1 MSNWEIAVL
10 VAEYL
15 IKILA
20 VGLVPDGRKP
30 GSANAWLLLI
40 LFLPAVGLPLYLLM
54 GSNYVDR
61 RRHQRQK
68 RANDSISEVFDYWE
82 NPSVGP
88 EVDSIMRQNRTLTH
102 IPALG
107 STVEGFHPGYEESI
121 DAMAR
126 AIDTA
131 DKYVY
136 VEIYTIAWDETTDP
150 FFKALARATARG
162 VTVKLLFDHIGTFKY
177 PKYLKLG
184 ERLDSIGVD
193 WRPMLPLQ
201 PFKWRFRR
209 PDLRNHRKLVVV
221 DNQVAFMGSQNMI
234 ERSYRTA
241 FQRHSD
247 RAWVDAMVELTG
259 PIVSTLTMVF
269 AIDWYSETEEIVEY
283 TEHQI
288 PAGEDV
294 MQLVPSGPGITADPN
309 LRLFNSVVHSAKERV
324 VLCSPYFIPDT
335 SLLDAVTSAAY
346 RGVRVQ
352 LLVNEKA
359 DQFMVHHTQCS
370 YYQNLLDAGIEIY
383 QYPMPY
389 VLHTKYVLVDPG
401 SADAEALTPGAAA
414 GSTPTGSATAGSTP
428 TTCVFGSSNMD
439 MRSFGLNYEVSLFAT
454 GQLCTDL
461 ERLTDE
467 YLSVSKQL
475 TQEEWSTRSF
485 PRRWLDN
492 ALRLTSALQ

>member
-1 MSNWEIAVL
+1 MSDWEVVILVL
-10 VAEYL
+10 EYT
-15 IKILA
+15 IKVLA

-61 RRHQRQK
+61 RRHKMQK
-68 RANDSISEVFDYWE
+68 RANAAINEVFGCWD

-88 EVDSIMRQNRTLTH
+88 EVDPIMTQNRVLTN
-102 IPALG
+102 IPALH
-107 STVEGFHPGYEESI
+107 STVEGFYPGYAESI
-121 DAMAR
+121 AAMAR

-136 VEIYTIAWDETTDP
+136 VEIYTVAWDDTTDP
-150 FFKALARATARG
+150 FFQALARAVKRG
-162 VTVKLLFDHIGTFKY
+162 ITVKLLFDHIGTFKY
-177 PKYLKLG
+177 PKYLSLG
-184 ERLDSIGVD
+184 RRLDEIGVD

-234 ERSYRTA
+234 ERSYRKA
-241 FQRHSD
+241 LQRHSD
-247 RAWVDAMVELTG
+247 RAWVDAMVELSG
-259 PIVSTLTMVF
+259 PVVSTLTMVF
-269 AIDWYSETEEIVEY
+269 ATDWYSESGEVVDY
-283 TEHQI
+283 TEHEE

-294 MQLVPSGPGITADPN
+294 MQLVPSGPGYTADPN
-309 LRLFNSVVHSAKERV
+309 LRLFNSVVHNAKHRL
-324 VLCSPYFIPDT
+324 VLCSPYFIPDS

-346 RGVRVQ
+346 RGVKVQ

-370 YYQNLLDAGIEIY
+370 YYQNLLDAGVEIY

-401 SADAEALTPGAAA
+401 DDP
-414 GSTPTGSATAGSTP
+414 PTV
-428 TTCVFGSSNMD
+428 CVFGSSNMD
-439 MRSFGLNYEVSLFAT
+439 MRSFGLNYEISLMAM
-454 GQLCTDL
+454 GK
-461 ERLTDE
+461 LTEELMALTEE
-467 YLSVSKQL
+467 YLSVSHQL
-475 TQEEWSTRSF
+475 TEEEWSTRSF

>member
-1 MSNWEIAVL
+1 MSDWEVVILVL
-10 VAEYL
+10 EYM
-15 IKILA
+15 IKVLA

-61 RRHQRQK
+61 RRHKMQK
-68 RANDSISEVFDYWE
+68 RANAAINEVFDSWD

-88 EVDSIMRQNRTLTH
+88 EVDPIMTQNRVLTN
-102 IPALG
+102 IPALH
-107 STVEGFHPGYEESI
+107 STVEGFYPGYAESI
-121 DAMAR
+121 AAMAR

-131 DKYVY
+131 DKYAY
-136 VEIYTIAWDETTDP
+136 VEIYTVAWDDATDP
-150 FFKALARATARG
+150 FFQALARAVKRG

-177 PKYLKLG
+177 PKYLSLG
-184 ERLDSIGVD
+184 RRLDEIGVD

-234 ERSYRTA
+234 ERSYRKA
-241 FQRHSD
+241 LQRHSD
-247 RAWVDAMVELTG
+247 RAWVDAMVELSG
-259 PIVSTLTMVF
+259 PVVSTLTMVF
-269 AIDWYSETEEIVEY
+269 ATDWYSESGEVVEY
-283 TEHQI
+283 TEHEE

-294 MQLVPSGPGITADPN
+294 MQLVPSGPGYTADPN
-309 LRLFNSVVHSAKERV
+309 LRLFNSVVHNAKHRLI
-324 VLCSPYFIPDT
+324 LCSPYFIPDS

-346 RGVRVQ
+346 RGVKVQ

-359 DQFMVHHTQCS
+359 DQFMVYHAQCS
-370 YYQNLLDAGIEIY
+370 YYQNLLDAGVEIY

-401 SADAEALTPGAAA
+401 EDGP
-414 GSTPTGSATAGSTP
+414 PTV
-428 TTCVFGSSNMD
+428 CVFGSSNMD
-439 MRSFGLNYEVSLFAT
+439 MRSFGLNYEVSLMAMGKLT
-454 GQLCTDL
+454 GELMA
-461 ERLTDE
+461 LTEE
-467 YLSVSKQL
+467 YLSASHQL
-475 TQEEWSTRSF
+475 TEEEWSTRSF